1 MKCIICQHE
10 SDFLTRTSYEN
21 RYEDVLNGADMHK
34 CRNCGFGFSKTLFD
48 MDQGKWEELNLLF
61 HRKIEYNHD
70 PKGNYKRRQPPYY
83 EQAFLIKVLSLHG
96 VVDLDSM
103 VDFGGGVGT
112 LERILFSYYDI
123 SIPIYDPYMRDDGDG
138 DASVTYIN
146 DLRKCR
152 TVYNSAYFEHIKSRD
167 DLDIVNDSVDN
178 EGSMMIHTV
187 VCENIPDDPNWFYF
201 KPPVHSA
208 FHTNKSMGILMEQ
221 WNYMSSLYCPSAKT
235 WILFKKEPIDLY
247 GFMDRIN
254 RDFQTDYLYYKKGF
268 VDYWKGF

>member
-1 MKCIICQHE
+1 
-10 SDFLTRTSYEN
+10 
-21 RYEDVLNGADMHK
+21 
-34 CRNCGFGFSKTLFD
+34 
-48 MDQGKWEELNLLF
+48 
-61 HRKIEYNHD
+61 
-70 PKGNYKRRQPPYY
+70 
-83 EQAFLIKVLSLHG
+83 
-96 VVDLDSM
+96 
-103 VDFGGGVGT
+103 
-112 LERILFSYYDI
+112 
-123 SIPIYDPYMRDDGDG
+123 
-138 DASVTYIN
+138 
-146 DLRKCR
+146 
-152 TVYNSAYFEHIKSRD
+152 
-167 DLDIVNDSVDN
+167 
-178 EGSMMIHTV
+178 V